1 MQYFIVRYPEA
12 RDVYLDGQVT
22 GKTNCVI
29 EIEPGRHTVH
39 LGGVLDYQPAQQ
51 VVDIQA
57 TSAVNPY
64 TVEFAPKIEKGAYVE
79 VSVKQGDVLTEFS
92 CDVLVVKYAQ
102 ALYGVDGAVVTRLAA
117 GGFDIRNQ
125 LPEKDR
131 AFLTSSHGTIKPP
144 LVLFVGVD
152 QLSDFRYRQ
161 IREFS
166 TKALSVLAR
175 DAPET
180 KSILLTLHGTG
191 YGLDEAEAMAS
202 EVAGFVDAVNDGE
215 YPQNL
220 ENIIIA
226 EHSQGRVNR
235 LKPVI
240 SKLLPDSCIPIPG
253 RPASI
258 KFETASKERLKTAG
272 YESERRPHIFVAMPF
287 SDDMDDIFHYGIQ
300 APVNDAGFLCERADL
315 AAFTGDVMSWVKERI
330 TKAALVVADLS
341 GANPNVYLEVGY
353 AWGCNRPTVL
363 LVRNTSELVFDVKG
377 QRCIVYRKIRDL
389 EEALKKELHILKDE
403 RPHD

>member
-1 MQYFIVRYPEA
+1 M
-12 RDVYLDGQVT
+12 L
-22 GKTNCVI
+22 
-29 EIEPGRHTVH
+29 
-39 LGGVLDYQPAQQ
+39 VL
-51 VVDIQA
+51 
-57 TSAVNPY
+57 
-64 TVEFAPKIEKGAYVE
+64 
-79 VSVKQGDVLTEFS
+79 
-92 CDVLVVKYAQ
+92 KYAQ
-102 ALYGVDGAVVTRLAA
+102 ALYGVDGEVVTRLAT

-125 LPEKDR
+125 LPEKGKS
-131 AFLTSSHGTIKPP
+131 FLTSSHGTIKPP

-152 QLSDFRYRQ
+152 QLSDFRYGQ

-166 TKALSVLAR
+166 RKAVSALAR
-175 DAPET
+175 EAPET
-180 KSILLTLHGTG
+180 KSILLTLHGPG

-202 EVAGFVDAVNDGE
+202 EVSGFVDAINGGE

-253 RPASI
+253 RPAGI
-258 KFETASKERLKTAG
+258 KLETASKKRLKTAG

-315 AAFTGDVMSWVKERI
+315 ASFTGDVMSWVKQRI

-341 GANPNVYLEVGY
+341 SANPNVYLEVGY

-363 LVRNTSELVFDVKG
+363 LVRNTSELAFDVKG

-389 EEALKKELHILKDE
+389 EEALKKELQILKE
-403 RPHD
+403 KILHD